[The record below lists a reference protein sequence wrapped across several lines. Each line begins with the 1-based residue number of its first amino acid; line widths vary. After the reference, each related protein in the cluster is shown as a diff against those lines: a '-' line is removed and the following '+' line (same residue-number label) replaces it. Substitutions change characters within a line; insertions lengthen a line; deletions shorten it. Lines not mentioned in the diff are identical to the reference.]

1 MGQTKL
7 DPEFCADL
15 SLVQQLA
22 PNPPSISLFEQFN
35 RLTSIV
41 VKLHM
46 FGVKCFNIT
55 QFDHARVPEAPR
67 PSRFVA
73 DGAAALADDFR
84 AFVEAQWC
92 REGGW
97 MGAG

>member
-1 MGQTKL
+1 MMIPTEYWMVFLQQKQNIWSPVLKNSLEWMGQTKL

-46 FGVKCFNIT
+46 FG
-55 QFDHARVPEAPR
+55 
-67 PSRFVA
+67 
-73 DGAAALADDFR
+73 G
-84 AFVEAQWC
+84 
-92 REGGW
+92 
-97 MGAG
+97 